1 MSEIKVTFPNGEII
15 EATDVEENISPDF
28 GTASHRFTVRIAGND
43 KGYTVQRLN
52 DICANDNLS
61 PLTVSTNG
69 IQADVI
75 GMNTVEN
82 ISWRMSGNNNVGEFV
97 IILSEK
103 EEV

>member
-1 MSEIKVTFPNGEII
+1 MSKIKVTFPNGEII

-28 GTASHRFTVRIAGND
+28 GLARHRFTIRIAGND
-43 KGYTVQRLN
+43 NGYTVQHLSS
-52 DICANDNLS
+52 ICAADNLS
-61 PLTVSTNG
+61 PLTVSTKG
-69 IQADVI
+69 IETDVI